1 MDSIIMSQP
10 LILML
15 LSRIV
20 CVCVC
25 VCVCAVAVIEV
36 KANPA
41 RPINEQEFASVEKC
55 KIVFHS

>member
-1 MDSIIMSQP
+1 MDSIIISQP

-20 CVCVC
+20 FVCVC
-25 VCVCAVAVIEV
+25 LCVVAVIEV
-36 KANPA
+36 TANSA

-55 KIVFHS
+55 KIVFHG